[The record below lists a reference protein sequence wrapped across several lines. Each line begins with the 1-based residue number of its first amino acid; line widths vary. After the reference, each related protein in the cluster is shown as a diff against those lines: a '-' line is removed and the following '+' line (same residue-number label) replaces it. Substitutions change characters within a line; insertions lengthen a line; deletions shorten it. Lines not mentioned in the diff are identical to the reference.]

1 MKNLPL
7 FLLATILMVVSSL
20 YAQKPKKQMY
30 MPDDPVPVKYKVD
43 TRIDNMAYW
52 RRMASLGLVPVEPD
66 HAAPFGKYTGSRLS
80 GRSVMTDDSP
90 DVPVTTVNSTQS
102 ENSIFADPN
111 NPQSVLNSNNSTPRP
126 ASTVYGA
133 NDFWSSDAG
142 STWGGHV
149 QGAGGENSGDPT
161 TAIGLNGWYYV
172 GYIHSS
178 GGQGVSYST
187 DQGNTWTP
195 VLVAPAP
202 SGFSSLLDK
211 NHMWIDNST
220 TSPYEGQLYD
230 AWTNFGG
237 SNDSEIEL
245 SRSTDQGLSWSSPV
259 NISSAIN
266 AGSHNQGVNIHTGPN
281 GEVYAIWAIYDS
293 WPIDEN
299 SIGMARSFDGGATW
313 QPATR
318 IISNIRGIRNTATS
332 KNMRVNA
339 FPSMAVDIS
348 NGPNRGM
355 IYVVWPNIGV
365 PGTNTGSDMDVY
377 MIRSADQGN
386 SWSTPVRVNQDPS
399 GLGKQHY
406 FPWITCDPA
415 NGNLSVIYY
424 DDRNVSG
431 SQAEVYVSN
440 SIDGGN
446 SWEDLKVSDVSFTPQ
461 PISGLASGYFG
472 DYLGI
477 HAQSRWV
484 YPVWTDNRTGYA
496 MTYVSAFQSGPPPN
510 QPWVIY
516 QTHLLND
523 AAGNNNGLLDYA
535 ENALLNVTL
544 ENIGDQPAAAVNAVI
559 STESAFITFT
569 DNTEN
574 FGDFAVGEVKT
585 ISDAFAFTV
594 LPAVPDGEKI
604 TFTLSVTDANDST
617 FVSNFNIEAHAP
629 GIQAGNLSIND
640 ASGNINGRLD
650 PGETATLSIITFNPG
665 DYPAEEVMAQLTT
678 ASAYATITN
687 TQVELGNINPGMMNA
702 VAAEFEISVSPE
714 APVGHQ
720 VALNYTANSLY
731 HSTLKNFFTPVGLI
745 LEDWETGGFESFD
758 WEFAGSAPW
767 TIATDQVYEGETSA
781 KSGAINDNASS
792 EMKIGYNVMNPD
804 TISFYLKVSSEADY
818 DYLKF
823 YVNNTL
829 RGQWAGEVPWQQ
841 VKFAVNPGQQTFRW
855 VYSKDVYVTGGSD
868 CAWVDYIVF
877 PAPMQTTAYAGQD
890 ASTCEQGPVML
901 DGTATNYTSV
911 LWTTAGDGTFE
922 DANQLNTFYTPGTQ
936 DLINGNV
943 VLTLTVNGPEGEVRT
958 DDMLLNISTPASVQ
972 TAETLSACAG
982 TGVDIEALA
991 ENYTSI
997 MWSTTGDGTFS
1008 DPASLNTTYVPGSL
1022 DISAGSATI
1031 TLTAFSAAPCADA
1044 TGVITLSI
1052 LPAPEA
1058 VISGDTT
1065 ICAGSELQ
1073 IEVQLT
1079 GTAPWQLEI
1088 GDYGTFTAEQSP
1100 AYITIAPDTT
1110 QIVQVIAVTDA
1121 NQCQGTGSGT
1131 YNITV
1136 NELPYL
1142 YLPADT
1148 MACVNHL
1155 VTLTAVTS
1163 GNVQYLWTPGGYIT
1177 QSIIVDTTGIGAG
1190 TGTWTARITDE
1201 NGCVNEASV
1210 NLTFNECTGLVEVE
1224 FSSFSVFPNPS
1235 DGRFSIQVSQE
1246 NAGIYHLEITDA
1258 SNKTVFSKPDVLIG
1272 SHEKQVF
1279 DSGILNNGIYLVK
1292 LSNREK
1298 TLSAKLIVKR

>member
-1 MKNLPL
+1 M
-7 FLLATILMVVSSL
+7 MVASLL

-30 MPDDPVPVKYKVD
+30 MPDDPVPGKYKVD

-102 ENSIFADPN
+102 ENSIFVDPN
-111 NPQSVLNSNNSTPRP
+111 NPQAVLNSNNSTPRP

-133 NDFWSSDAG
+133 NDFWSNDAG

-237 SNDSEIEL
+237 SNDTEIEI
-245 SRSTDQGLSWSSPV
+245 SRSTNNGLNWSSPV
-259 NISSAIN
+259 NISANVN

-281 GEVYAIWAIYDS
+281 GEVYTIWAIYDG
-293 WPIDEN
+293 WPTDETA
-299 SIGMARSFDGGATW
+299 IGMARSFDGGASW

-318 IISNIRGIRNTATS
+318 IISNIRGIRNSATS

-348 NGPNRGM
+348 NGPNRGT
-355 IYVVWPNIGV
+355 IYVVWPNIGI

-377 MIRSADQGN
+377 MIRSTDQGN
-386 SWSTPVRVNQDPS
+386 TWSSPIRVNQDPS

-415 NGNLSVIYY
+415 NGNLSVVYY

-431 SQAEVYVSN
+431 AQAEVYVSN

-477 HAQSRWV
+477 HAHSRWV

-496 MTYVSAFQSGPPPN
+496 MTYVSAFQAGPPPD
-510 QPWVIY
+510 QPWVVY

-523 AAGNNNGLLDYA
+523 AAGNNNGLLDYN
-535 ENALLNVTL
+535 ENALLSITL
-544 ENIGDQPAAAVNAVI
+544 ENIGDQPATAVNAVI
-559 STESAFITFT
+559 STESAFISFT
-569 DNTEN
+569 DNAEN
-574 FGDFAVGEVKT
+574 FGDFAVGELKT
-585 ISDAFAFTV
+585 VNDAFAFTV
-594 LPAVPDGEKI
+594 SPAIPDGEKV
-604 TFTLSVTDANDST
+604 TFSLTVTDANDST

-629 GIQAGNLSIND
+629 ALQAGNLSIND
-640 ASGNINGRLD
+640 ATGNINGRLD
-650 PGETATLSIITFNPG
+650 PGETAILSIVTFNPG
-665 DYPAEEVMAQLTT
+665 DYPAEGVTAQLTT
-678 ASAYATITN
+678 TSPYATISN
-687 TQVELGNINPGMMNA
+687 TQVDLGNINPGMMNA
-702 VAAEFEISVSPE
+702 VTAEFEVSVSPE

-720 VALNYTANSLY
+720 VALNYTANSQY
-731 HSTLKNFFTPVGLI
+731 HSTLKNYFTPVGLI

-758 WEFAGSAPW
+758 WQFAGSAPW
-767 TIATDQVYEGETSA
+767 TIATDQVYEGTTSA

-792 EMKIGYNVMNPD
+792 ELKISYNVMNPD

-823 YVNNTL
+823 YVNSTL

-868 CAWVDYIVF
+868 CAWIDYVVF
-877 PAPMQTTAYAGQD
+877 PAPLQTTAFAGPD
-890 ASTCEQGPVML
+890 AATCEQGSFLL
-901 DGTATNYTSV
+901 DGLATNYTSV
-911 LWTTAGDGTFE
+911 LWATAGDGTF
-922 DANQLNTFYTPGTQ
+922 DNATQLSTFYTPGNQ
-936 DLINGNV
+936 DLNNGNV
-943 VLTLTVNGPEGEVRT
+943 VLTLTVNGPAGELRT
-958 DDMLLNISTPASVQ
+958 DDMVLSISTPASVQ
-972 TAETLSACAG
+972 TAENLSACAG
-982 TGVDIEALA
+982 TEVAIEALA
-991 ENYTSI
+991 ENYTSL
-997 MWSTTGDGTFS
+997 MWSTSGDGIFS
-1008 DPASLNTTYVPGSL
+1008 DPASMNTTYTPGLL
-1022 DISAGSATI
+1022 DISSGNA
-1031 TLTAFSAAPCADA
+1031 TLTFTAHSAVPCADA
-1044 TGVITLSI
+1044 TGVIALSI
-1052 LPAPEA
+1052 LPAPGA
-1058 VISGDTT
+1058 TISGDTT

-1100 AYITIAPDTT
+1100 AYITIAPDAT
-1110 QIVQVIAVTDA
+1110 QTVQVTAVTDA
-1121 NQCQGTGSGT
+1121 NQCQGTGSGA
-1131 YNITV
+1131 YNFTV

-1148 MACVNHL
+1148 MACDNHS
-1155 VTLTAVTS
+1155 VTLTAVTT
-1163 GNVQYLWTPGGYIT
+1163 GNVQYLWSPGGYIT
-1177 QSIIVDTTGIGAG
+1177 QSIIVDSTGIGTG
-1190 TGTWTARITDE
+1190 TGVWTVLVTGD
-1201 NGCVNEASV
+1201 NGCSKEASV
-1210 NLTFNECTGLVEVE
+1210 NLTFNDCTGIDNTERG
-1224 FSSFSVFPNPS
+1224 SVSIYPNPS
-1235 DGRFSIQVSQE
+1235 DGRFSIGSGS
-1246 NAGIYHLEITDA
+1246 GIQGTYNLTITDA
-1258 SNKTVFSKPDVLIG
+1258 SNKIVFSKSDILIG
-1272 SHEKQVF
+1272 IQKQQVINAGML
-1279 DSGILNNGIYLVK
+1279 SEGIYLVK
-1292 LSNREK
+1292 LSNVEG
-1298 TLSAKLIVKR
+1298 TLSAKLIIKK